1 MTTPNFAITELAA
14 SQAQKYVTVNE
25 AFRVVDTAMN
35 LTVIRADNTAPP
47 GSPSEGDKYIP
58 FATATG
64 AWVGQEGNIACYI
77 NAEWIFF
84 TPAEGWR
91 AYNQTTNTLMIW
103 NGAAWIDFSASILA
117 SASNGSAAAPTYSF
131 ASDTDTGMYRNAAN
145 ELGFSAGGAEKFKVT
160 TSQLIS
166 STADVLF
173 NNAGSNSQITVNK
186 NAAGDNSIVNFQ
198 TGFSHHASVGL
209 QGNNDFTIKVG
220 TGFDI
225 AQVIQNDLSATDFYT
240 PEVNV
245 NEANGG
251 ALRLRVIE
259 EELTGLSGAT
269 VTTTAA
275 FPNQSIILGVSL
287 RVTTTITGATNF
299 DCGDGTT
306 AGRFGGSLGL
316 AAGTTNQGTIG
327 PSGNY
332 GTTNVVLTANGSN
345 FTAGAVRVCLIYL
358 ELIAPTS

>member
-1 MTTPNFAITELAA
+1 MTTPNFSIHELAA

-25 AFRVVDTAMN
+25 ALRVVDTAMN

-58 FATATG
+58 AATATG
-64 AWVGQEGNIACYI
+64 AWAGQENNIAAYI

-91 AYNQTTNTLMIW
+91 CYNQTTNELLI
-103 NGAAWIDFSASILA
+103 FSGSSWGTAFGFA
-117 SASNGSAAAPTYSF
+117 GNGSAAAPAYSF
-131 ASDTDTGMYRNAAN
+131 TSDPDTGVYRNAAN
-145 ELGFSAGGAEKFKVT
+145 ELGFSTGGSERFKIT
-160 TSQLIS
+160 NSQITSSVGDFLM
-166 STADVLF
+166 
-173 NNAGSNSQITVNK
+173 NNAGSNSQATINK
-186 NAAGDNSIVNFQ
+186 NTSGDNAILNFQ
-198 TGFSHHASVGL
+198 TGFTHHASVGL
-209 QGNNDFTIKVG
+209 QGNNDYTVKVG
-220 TGFDI
+220 TGFSI
-225 AQVIQNDLSATDFYT
+225 AQVIANDMSATDFYT
-240 PEVNV
+240 PELNV
-245 NEANGG
+245 REANGG
-251 ALRLRVIE
+251 AMRLRCIE

-269 VTTTAA
+269 ATTSTS

-287 RVTTTITGATNF
+287 RVTTAITGAISF

-306 AGRFGGSLGL
+306 SGRFGGSLGIS
-316 AAGTTNQGTIG
+316 AGTTNQGTIG

-345 FTAGAVRVCLIYL
+345 FTGGAVRVCLLYL

>member
-25 AFRVVDTAMN
+25 ALRVVDTAMN

-58 FATATG
+58 LATATG
-64 AWVGQEGNIACYI
+64 AWAGQEDNIACYI

-91 AYNQTTNTLMIW
+91 AYDQNTNELLIY
-103 NGAAWIDFSASILA
+103 S
-117 SASNGSAAAPTYSF
+117 GSAWAAYAPSFGNGTAGAPAYSF
-131 ASDTDTGMYRNAAN
+131 PTDTDTGMYRNAAN
-145 ELGFSAGGAEKFKVT
+145 ELGFSTGGSERLKLT
-160 TSQLIS
+160 NTQHTSS
-166 STADVLF
+166 VGDFLF

-186 NAAGDNSIVNFQ
+186 NATGDNSLVNFQ
-198 TGFSHHASVGL
+198 TAFTHEASIGL
-209 QGNNDFTIKVG
+209 QGNDDFTIKVG
-220 TGFDI
+220 SGFDI
-225 AQVIQNDLSATDFYT
+225 AHVIQNDLSATDIYT

-269 VTTTAA
+269 ATTTAA

-287 RVTTTITGATNF
+287 RVTTTITGASSF

-316 AAGTTNQGTIG
+316 SAGTTNQGTIG

-332 GTTNVVLTANGSN
+332 GSTTVTLTANGSN

>member
-1 MTTPNFAITELAA
+1 MTTPNFSIIELAA

-25 AFRVVDTAMN
+25 ALRVVDTAMN

-64 AWVGQEGNIACYI
+64 AWAGQEDNIACFI

-91 AYNQTTNTLMIW
+91 CYNQTTNELLIFDGSSW
-103 NGAAWIDFSASILA
+103 SPSVPSFG
-117 SASNGSAAAPTYSF
+117 NGSAASPAYSF
-131 ASDTDTGMYRNAAN
+131 PTDSDTGMYRNAAN
-145 ELGFSAGGAEKFKVT
+145 ELGFATGGSERLKLT
-160 TSQLIS
+160 NTQITS
-166 STADVLF
+166 STGDFLL
-173 NNAGSNSQITVNK
+173 NNAGSNSQATLNK
-186 NAAGDNSIVNFQ
+186 NAAGDNAILNFQ

-209 QGNNDFTIKVG
+209 QGNNDFTVKVG
-220 TGFDI
+220 TGFSI

-240 PEVNV
+240 PELNV

-269 VTTTAA
+269 ATTTAS